1 MRLLAAVVV
10 AVFTLAGC
18 TIGNGTPTPT
28 SETAA
33 PPTAAPVTGASSTG
47 ASPAAPSAPSSEAAV
62 LASRTTSYGST
73 RARVDLNELRVSGGV
88 TTVNWT
94 VTNTSDEDLP
104 LAVGIGRNENIFGD
118 GQAAS
123 VPGSDKSVEGDLR
136 ASDGVFIVDAVNKRR
151 YLAARDDQGVCLCT
165 SVDRFESLGGNRSK
179 VFSAIYRAIPD
190 GVDTVAVTVP
200 GAGTFTGVPVQR

>member
-18 TIGNGTPTPT
+18 TIGTGTPTST

-33 PPTAAPVTGASSTG
+33 PPTAAPTSSASSTG
-47 ASPAAPSAPSSEAAV
+47 AAPAAPSAPSSEAAV

-73 RARVDLNELRVSGGV
+73 RARVDLNELRVSGG
-88 TTVNWT
+88 

>member
-1 MRLLAAVVV
+1 MVRATRRMRCMARADSCS
-10 AVFTLAGC
+10 ASMARSSSSWSC
-18 TIGNGTPTPT
+18 
-28 SETAA
+28 A
-33 PPTAAPVTGASSTG
+33 P
-47 ASPAAPSAPSSEAAV
+47 
-62 LASRTTSYGST
+62 R
-73 RARVDLNELRVSGGV
+73 R
-88 TTVNWT
+88 
-94 VTNTSDEDLP
+94 
-104 LAVGIGRNENIFGD
+104 
-118 GQAAS
+118 QAAS

-200 GAGTFTGVPVQR
+200 GAGTFTGVPVQ